1 MKLRQIQL
9 EGEIRLAVE
18 SERGLVLPESSRTVL
33 ELIRGGEGAVVH
45 LREELPALSPLA
57 EPVPAAPAVTGMDKI
72 LCVGLNYRAHIGECG
87 EREPEWPVLFSKF
100 PNALAADGE
109 AIRLD
114 PAFEEYDYEA
124 ELVIVIGKR
133 AKYVTEDEALS
144 FVFGY
149 TCGND
154 LSNRTTQMGRGGQW
168 LVGKTMDGF
177 GPIGPR
183 IVTADCLDPADL
195 RICSRVNGETRQDS
209 TTGCMIFP
217 CAKIVSY
224 ISSQMTLEP
233 GDVIFT
239 GTPSGVAL
247 GGVPGAKKWLR
258 PGDRVEVEIE
268 GIGILESVMC

>member
-1 MKLRQIQL
+1 MKLRQIRSA
-9 EGEIRLAVE
+9 GEIRLAVE
-18 SERGLVLPESSRTVL
+18 TERGLVLPESSRTAL
-33 ELIRGGEGAVVH
+33 ELIRGGGEAMSR
-45 LREELPALSPLA
+45 LRAELPYLPVFADRA
-57 EPVPAAPAVTGMDKI
+57 EAAPAVTGMDKI

-100 PNALAADGE
+100 PNALASDGE

-114 PAFEEYDYEA
+114 PAYEEYDYEA
-124 ELVIVIGKR
+124 ELVIVMGRR
-133 AKYVTEDEALS
+133 AKDVSEDEALS

-195 RICSRVNGETRQDS
+195 RIRSRVNGETRQDS
-209 TTGCMIFP
+209 TTACMIFS
-217 CAKIVSY
+217 CARIVSY

-247 GGVPGAKKWLR
+247 GGAPGAKRWLR

-268 GIGILESVMC
+268 GVGVLESVMR

>member
-1 MKLRQIQL
+1 MRIRQIRQA
-9 EGEIRLAVE
+9 GEIRLAVE
-18 SERGLVLPESSRTVL
+18 TERGLVLPERYRTAL
-33 ELIRGGEGAVVH
+33 ELIRSGDAGLVR
-45 LREELPALSPLA
+45 LREELPQSG
-57 EPVPAAPAVTGMDKI
+57 PVIGPSESAPAVTGMDKI
-72 LCVGLNYRAHIGECG
+72 LCVGLNYREHIGECG
-87 EREPEWPVLFSKF
+87 EREPDWPVLFSKF

-124 ELVIVIGKR
+124 ELVIVMGRR
-133 AKYVTEDEALS
+133 AKNVPEDEALS

-177 GPIGPR
+177 GPIGPC

-195 RICSRVNGETRQDS
+195 RIRSRVNGETRQDS
-209 TTGCMIFP
+209 TTACMIFSCP
-217 CAKIVSY
+217 RIISY

-247 GGVPGAKKWLR
+247 GGSPGAKRWLR

-268 GIGILESVMC
+268 GVGVLESVMR